1 MWLYVELGVFR
12 RMFWDVVVVELVG
25 PVVAVVVDVAAAGE
39 TVVDHTVAVVDLQVL
54 VLEPHPALLLFHHQS
69 L

>member
-1 MWLYVELGVFR
+1 
-12 RMFWDVVVVELVG
+12 MFWDVVVVVELVG
-25 PVVAVVVDVAAAGE
+25 PVVVVAAAGE

-54 VLEPHPALLLFHHQS
+54 VLGPHPALLLFHHQS